1 MNIAAVVTDPNN
13 LLTAFVGLLAF
24 ATIVT
29 LAGPMMNRNG
39 LEGRMKSVA
48 NRREELRRR
57 SRAALKNGAG
67 GGRLRH
73 TDEGLSKK
81 IVDRLQ
87 LSKLLEDPKVVDKLA
102 QAGYRGP
109 QPVTTFYFFRLIAP
123 FVLAAAIGFYLFV
136 VNSFNL
142 PVMSRLCF
150 CVGGLLLGYYAP
162 NIYIS
167 NVAAKRRESI
177 VAGFPD
183 ALDLLLICVESGM
196 SIEAALQK
204 VSQEV
209 GGSSLELAE
218 ELSLLVAELS
228 YLPDRGSAYHNL
240 AKRTNHPGVKSVA
253 TAMVQAERY
262 GTPLGGALR
271 VMSKENRRAAPR
283 RRREKG
289 RPAAGPADRADDP
302 VLPAGAV
309 RGHPG
314 PGDHQGAEYPRPQGL
329 IGRPPWI
336 GRRGGLASRALQRI
350 PAVAVSHRGSWVAA
364 GGDRLQIG

>member
-1 MNIAAVVTDPNN
+1 MDLPALVTDPNN
-13 LLTAFVGLLAF
+13 LITAFVGVLAF

-29 LAGPMMNRNG
+29 IAGPMLNRNS

-57 SRAALKNGAG
+57 SRAALTSKNAS
-67 GGRLRH
+67 GRLRH

-87 LSKLLEDPKVVDKLA
+87 LSRLLEDPKVVEKLA
-102 QAGYRGP
+102 QAGLRGP
-109 QPVTTFYFFRLIAP
+109 QPVTTFYFFRFITPFVFLVLIA
-123 FVLAAAIGFYLFV
+123 LYLFLI
-136 VNSFNL
+136 NGFGL
-142 PVMSRLCF
+142 PVMSRVCF
-150 CVGGLLLGYYAP
+150 VFAGMLLGYYAP
-162 NIYIS
+162 NLYIS
-167 NVAAKRRESI
+167 NIASKRRESI

-204 VSQEV
+204 VSPEV
-209 GGSSLELAE
+209 GGSSIELAE

-228 YLPDRGSAYHNL
+228 YLPDRSQAYSNL

-271 VMSKENRRAAPR
+271 VMAKENRELRLAAA
-283 RRREKG
+283 EKKAAAL
-289 RPAAGPADRADDP
+289 PAKLTVPMILFFLPVLFDVILGPAIIKVQDI
-302 VLPAGAV
+302 L
-309 RGHPG
+309 GHKHG
-314 PGDHQGAEYPRPQGL
+314 
-329 IGRPPWI
+329 
-336 GRRGGLASRALQRI
+336 
-350 PAVAVSHRGSWVAA
+350 
-364 GGDRLQIG
+364 